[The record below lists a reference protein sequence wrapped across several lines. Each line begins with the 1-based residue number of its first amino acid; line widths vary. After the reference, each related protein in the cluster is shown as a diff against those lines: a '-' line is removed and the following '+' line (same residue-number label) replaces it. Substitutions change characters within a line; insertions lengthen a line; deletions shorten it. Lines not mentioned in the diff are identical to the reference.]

1 MICVCENNLKMN
13 TAVIKAVQTIAKKRL
28 IKMVR
33 ATKLT
38 KEDSNHRNLA
48 VRLLMFEERL
58 GHPLHDF
65 LRNHWYLATHSLID
79 PYLSFIIIL
88 FYHWLRFFSQLPQR
102 ALLRRYDSWFMDPP
116 NDYFLVQTTQL
127 VINSMYSF
135 ECWLLYTSNF
145 GSLFEN
151 GSLYLAPWKSFREI
165 LQRLQCS
172 GPRYVSKWSSMWIP
186 ALFHAWNR
194 MMR

>member
-1 MICVCENNLKMN
+1 MVSICLWGKRCKQRCAYRERTGCAWNFCRIWLKLIIIYDDLCMWKQLKMN

-79 PYLSFIIIL
+79 PYLSFIIIFVLSLASIL
-88 FYHWLRFFSQLPQR
+88 FATSSACITSKIWFLIYGPTKWLFSCT
-102 ALLRRYDSWFMDPP
+102 
-116 NDYFLVQTTQL
+116 DYT
-127 VINSMYSF
+127 
-135 ECWLLYTSNF
+135 
-145 GSLFEN
+145 
-151 GSLYLAPWKSFREI
+151 
-165 LQRLQCS
+165 
-172 GPRYVSKWSSMWIP
+172 VSY
-186 ALFHAWNR
+186 
-194 MMR
+194 

>member
-1 MICVCENNLKMN
+1 MTFLEITGIWQRIHGLTLIC
-13 TAVIKAVQTIAKKRL
+13 
-28 IKMVR
+28 
-33 ATKLT
+33 
-38 KEDSNHRNLA
+38 
-48 VRLLMFEERL
+48 LL
-58 GHPLHDF
+58 
-65 LRNHWYLATHSLID
+65 SLFC
-79 PYLSFIIIL
+79 FITG
-88 FYHWLRFFSQLPQR
+88 FFSQLPQR
-102 ALLRRYDSWFMDPP
+102 ALLRRYDSWFMDPL

-135 ECWLLYTSNF
+135 ECWLLHTSNF

-194 MMR
+194 IDAITDGPHRRNFKIFNPFLFKARRKDTTSLKS

>member
-79 PYLSFIIIL
+79 PYLSFIIIFVLSLASIL
-88 FYHWLRFFSQLPQR
+88 FATSSACITSKIWFLIYGPTKWLFSCT
-102 ALLRRYDSWFMDPP
+102 
-116 NDYFLVQTTQL
+116 DYT